1 MKFNY
6 QAKTS
11 EGNIQTGTVE
21 APSREVAIETLHRY
35 GLVILEV
42 VEEKAD
48 FMQALTGE
56 LAIFSRVKNQ
66 DLVIF
71 SRQLAVLF
79 DAEVPLVQSLRTLAN
94 QSSSPALKKII
105 TEIASDVDS
114 GTAFSQSLEK
124 FHKVFSFF
132 YVSVVRAGEASGR
145 LQEVLNYLADHEEKS
160 YDLNK
165 KVKGALTYP
174 IFVVSA
180 LIVVGAAMMVFV
192 IPQLTAVLEESGQE
206 LPVITKVIIGISDF
220 LRGWWWLCLIMLG
233 GAIFGLWYGLKT
245 PQGKNYWDRFQL
257 KLPIFGGLFRKIYLA
272 RFAEN
277 LGTLV
282 KGGIPIIQSLTITA
296 DVVGNSL
303 YKEIIL
309 KAREEVRRGNTIY
322 SIFSTDKN
330 IPPMVSQMVSIGE
343 QTGKLDLLLSKI
355 AVFYQKDVDG
365 LVENMASLIQP
376 LLIMV
381 LGAAAGILV
390 AAILLPIYNL
400 SSGL

>member
-11 EGNIQTGTVE
+11 QGNVQTGTVE
-21 APSREVAIETLHRY
+21 AANRDSAIETLHRY

-42 VEEKAD
+42 VEEQTGFKKL
-48 FMQALTGE
+48 LTGE
-56 LAIFSRVKNQ
+56 IPFFNRVKNR

-79 DAEVPLVQSLRTLAN
+79 DAEVPLVRALKTLAD
-94 QSSSPALKKII
+94 QAISPVLKRII
-105 TEIASDVDS
+105 MEITVDVDA

-124 FHKVFSFF
+124 FPKVFSFF
-132 YVSVVRAGEASGR
+132 YISVVRAGEASGR

-160 YDLNK
+160 YDLGK

-174 IFVVSA
+174 IFIVSS
-180 LIVVGAAMMVFV
+180 LVLVGAAMMMFV
-192 IPQLTAVLEESGQE
+192 VPQLTSVLEESGQE
-206 LPVITKVIIGISDF
+206 LPFLTKIIVGLSDF
-220 LRGWWWLCLIMLG
+220 LRSYWWLCLVLG
-233 GAIFGLWYGLKT
+233 AGAGAGLWYFLKQ
-245 PQGKNYWDRFQL
+245 PLGKKTWDKIEL
-257 KLPIFGGLFRKIYLA
+257 KLPVFGNLFEKIFLA

-277 LGTLV
+277 LGTLI

-303 YKEIIL
+303 YREIIL
-309 KAREEVRRGNTIY
+309 KAREEVRRGNTMY

-330 IPPMVSQMVSIGE
+330 IPPMVSQMIHIGE
-343 QTGKLDLLLSKI
+343 ETGKIDLLLSKI
-355 AVFYQKDVDG
+355 ASFYQKDVDN
-365 LVENMASLIQP
+365 LVENMTSLIQP
-376 LLIMV
+376 FLILI
-381 LGAAAGILV
+381 LGAAAGVLV